1 VANSTVSKMIS
12 RMSVLFV
19 ALTLVVA
26 ACGGDNSDPAEDDS
40 AETTQSAET
49 TEAPSIQDPS
59 ETPTETETTD
69 APNEAVLP
77 PSGNLRFGMLI
88 PLATWNPHAEPRE
101 ILNAMYDS
109 VYDTLIRFD
118 NDLQLLPDLAT
129 EWTVTP
135 EFVDLTLRDDVVFH
149 DGTVFDADA
158 VRFNIEHAKS
168 IPGEAAAAL
177 AAVESVDVIDATHV
191 RLNLSSPAP
200 QLIWKLAQAP
210 GMMISPAAADTI
222 DTTPVGT
229 GPWMYDEDASG
240 PGKWVVTAFP
250 DYRNPADQGFETI
263 TYIFAGDAAAR
274 LNGIQGGE
282 LDVVFVQGAEIP
294 AYEDAGLDVA
304 GVPGLMF
311 ALNFLDRG
319 PGGVFEDVRVRQAIS
334 HAIDRSQILLPEDG
348 GIDRT
353 VRYSSSEY
361 GGSANSEG
369 FPYDPDRARELLAEA
384 GVSDLSFTMPSDTV
398 FNESNQIIQQALAA
412 VGVDMQ
418 IEEIGIGQIIVECVS
433 GKYEA
438 CFLPVV
444 DFHPASFWLDYVAP
458 SSNLNPGG
466 WPSPAAPAVEAAF
479 AETDFVAAEPLWA
492 GAMATIAEDVPY
504 AFLNLVASNIAYDA
518 DILETIEPVYFT
530 PNAIRLD
537 GLRFIEN

>member
-1 VANSTVSKMIS
+1 MIGRIS
-12 RMSVLFV
+12 ALFV
-19 ALTLVVA
+19 ALALVAA
-26 ACGGDNSDPAEDDS
+26 ACGGGESDVAES
-40 AETTQSAET
+40 TAVETTQPSQT
-49 TEAPSIQDPS
+49 TEPPSIQDPS
-59 ETPTETETTD
+59 QTPTETVATE
-69 APNEAVLP
+69 APTESVPP

-101 ILNAMYDS
+101 IMNAMYDS

-135 EFVDLTLRDDVVFH
+135 EAVELTLRDDVVFH
-149 DGTVFDADA
+149 DGTPFDADA
-158 VRFNIEHAKS
+158 VKFNIEHAKS

-177 AAVESVDVIDATHV
+177 AAVESVDVIDATRV

-210 GMMISPAAADTI
+210 GMMISPAAAATI
-222 DTTPVGT
+222 DVTPVGT

-282 LDVVFVQGAEIP
+282 LDVVFVQGTEIP
-294 AYEDAGLDVA
+294 AYEDAGLEVA
-304 GVPGLMF
+304 GAPGLMF

-334 HAIDRSQILLPEDG
+334 HAIDREQVFLPEDG
-348 GIDRT
+348 GIART
-353 VRYSSSEY
+353 VRYASSEY
-361 GGSANSEG
+361 GGSADSEG
-369 FPYDPDRARELLAEA
+369 FPYNPDRARELLAEA
-384 GVSDLSFTMPSDTV
+384 GVTDLSFTMPSDFV
-398 FNESNQIIQQALAA
+398 FNESNQIIQQLLAA

-458 SSNLNPGG
+458 SSDLNPGE
-466 WPSPAAPAVEAAF
+466 WPSPAATAVEAAF
-479 AETDFVAAEPLWA
+479 AEPDFAAAEPLWA
-492 GAMATIAEDVPY
+492 EAMATIADDVPY
-504 AFLNLVASNIAYDA
+504 AFLNLVANNLAYDA
-518 DILETIEPVYFT
+518 EILETIEPVYFT

-537 GLRFIEN
+537 GLRFIED